1 MSDDVAN
8 EATNEVPED
17 LSPTA
22 VVPESVSIATVN
34 HAPTVAVAP
43 IDHTSLQAPGP
54 GGSIARV
61 EVSVAGL
68 YSGVI
73 VC

>member
-8 EATNEVPED
+8 EASNEVPED

-22 VVPESVSIATVN
+22 VVPEAVSIAIVN
-34 HAPTVAVAP
+34 PAPTVAVAP
-43 IDHTSLQAPGP
+43 IDLTSLQAPGP
-54 GGSIARV
+54 GGAIARV

>member
-8 EATNEVPED
+8 EASNEVPD
-17 LSPTA
+17 VLSPTA
-22 VVPESVSIATVN
+22 VVPEAVSIAIVN
-34 HAPTVAVAP
+34 PAPTVAVAP
-43 IDHTSLQAPGP
+43 IDLTSLQAPEP
-54 GGSIARV
+54 GGAIARV
-61 EVSVAGL
+61 EVSVAGI

>member
-8 EATNEVPED
+8 KASNEVVGV

-22 VVPESVSIATVN
+22 AVPEAVSIVEVN
-34 HAPTVAVAP
+34 PAPTVAVAP

>member
-8 EATNEVPED
+8 EASNEVPD
-17 LSPTA
+17 VLSPTA
-22 VVPESVSIATVN
+22 VVPEAVSIAIVN
-34 HAPTVAVAP
+34 PAPTVAVAP
-43 IDHTSLQAPGP
+43 NHPTSLQAPVP
-54 GGSIARV
+54 GGAIARV
-61 EVSVAGL
+61 EVSVAGI